1 MKCLIFGT
9 GDYYE
14 RYKKWLENEE
24 IVALIDN
31 SCEKQGMYLDGHIV
45 ISPDQVCKYEYDNI
59 LILSFY
65 YNDMREQL
73 LQYGVDPQKIYHFYS
88 IRQIVDW
95 KKNKKDLI
103 GYGDYKR
110 ILDMQTIGRK
120 VLLLSPELNNGGP
133 AIALFHVALILKKKG
148 MNILVASMIDG
159 ELREKYLN
167 SNISV
172 VIDNNLQMS
181 VMKEE
186 EWTSKFDLI
195 ICNTLNFHV
204 FLSER
209 NIEIPCIWWLHEAD
223 FFYAGVNKDN
233 LDKISLQNLKVVA
246 VGEIPKNA
254 LEKYRPDILISD
266 LLYYVRDVTYGK
278 QSFEG
283 DDIFRIALIGY
294 LEEIKG
300 QDILLKA
307 LQLMPTMYKKN
318 IYVYIVGKKETLYGK
333 TLMTKYK
340 DVSNVLFTGELD
352 RSDIHRLLDKID
364 ILVCPSRQ
372 DSMPTVVAEAMMHS
386 KASIIS
392 DAVGMKKYIRDK
404 FNGLIF
410 QSESVEGLIDK
421 IEYCMENCR
430 ELITMGK
437 NARKIYETQFSVEAF
452 ENQLMNLIEALLR
465 KNND

>member
-195 ICNTLNFHV
+195 ICNTLCT
-204 FLSER
+204 R
-209 NIEIPCIWWLHEAD
+209 
-223 FFYAGVNKDN
+223 
-233 LDKISLQNLKVVA
+233 
-246 VGEIPKNA
+246 
-254 LEKYRPDILISD
+254 R
-266 LLYYVRDVTYGK
+266 
-278 QSFEG
+278 
-283 DDIFRIALIGY
+283 Y
-294 LEEIKG
+294 LR
-300 QDILLKA
+300 Q
-307 LQLMPTMYKKN
+307 
-318 IYVYIVGKKETLYGK
+318 
-333 TLMTKYK
+333 TK
-340 DVSNVLFTGELD
+340 F
-352 RSDIHRLLDKID
+352 
-364 ILVCPSRQ
+364 
-372 DSMPTVVAEAMMHS
+372 
-386 KASIIS
+386 
-392 DAVGMKKYIRDK
+392 
-404 FNGLIF
+404 
-410 QSESVEGLIDK
+410 
-421 IEYCMENCR
+421 
-430 ELITMGK
+430 
-437 NARKIYETQFSVEAF
+437 
-452 ENQLMNLIEALLR
+452 
-465 KNND
+465 